1 VPTAHTPNLADHLL
15 EAGPAERRAAIE
27 QLVRETVGGVL
38 RLPAPQLH
46 ARRQLGQMGLDSLMA
61 LELRSR
67 FERAL
72 GRPLSATLAFNHPT
86 VEALTAYFDALLAP
100 EPTADAATAAGHTAV
115 DADGAGDDATEGL
128 LVSLAELSDLSDA
141 DVADALRGARQA
153 S

>member
-1 VPTAHTPNLADHLL
+1 
-15 EAGPAERRAAIE
+15 
-27 QLVRETVGGVL
+27 VGGVL
-38 RLPAPQLH
+38 RLPAQQLH
-46 ARRQLGQMGLDSLMA
+46 VRRQLGQMGLDSLMA

-86 VEALTAYFDALLAP
+86 VEALTTYFDALLAP
-100 EPTADAATAAGHTAV
+100 EPTSGPDAATDASET
-115 DADGAGDDATEGL
+115 DADTDAADGL